1 MQENHTIHLNNMVR
15 IPRTRFAN
23 RIIFAIKGFA
33 RKHTRVENKNMRI
46 SNEVN
51 EAIYARGIQHKLNRI
66 DVAFKKKDDLLYIFL
81 QGGKELKAFSAE
93 KTKTTDKKAPA
104 KKEAKADS
112 TKAEAKGDSAAK
124 AKETTKPVEAPAK
137 KIPAAAAK

>member
-51 EAIYARGIQHKLNRI
+51 QAIYARGIQHKLNRI
-66 DVAFKKKDDLLYIFL
+66 DVAFKKKDNLLYIFL
-81 QGGKELKAFSAE
+81 QNGKELKAFNAE
-93 KTKTTDKKAPA
+93 KTKATDKKAPA
-104 KKEAKADS
+104 KKEGKAEEKKTDAPAATAKAS
-112 TKAEAKGDSAAK
+112 KPAATEAHPKKAA
-124 AKETTKPVEAPAK
+124 VAPAK
-137 KIPAAAAK
+137 